1 MSTLGSVAANARK
14 PRIQLLDIMLPRLS
28 MDSLNAL
35 ISELVLCTKDK
46 NAITRALSYTVLT
59 KIAARYVSSG
69 EEGAILPFMQT
80 LLQGTV
86 IYHCLIYFSAGWQ
99 FPIGKIGV
107 FGRNSVG
114 RAGKFFRQNRGIG
127 KIGKSEITLFF
138 LGLAG
143 NPLTVSCTL
152 NVLNISLHE
161 FRREIPSEIHEMVLD
176 NVLLLMGSNAR
187 EILKE

>member
-86 IYHCLIYFSAGWQ
+86 IYY
-99 FPIGKIGV
+99 FPIH
-107 FGRNSVG
+107 
-114 RAGKFFRQNRGIG
+114 FFV
-127 KIGKSEITLFF
+127 S
-138 LGLAG
+138 GLTG

>member
-80 LLQGTV
+80 LLQGNV
-86 IYHCLIYFSAGWQ
+86 PLFDCFSDSS
-99 FPIGKIGV
+99 F
-107 FGRNSVG
+107 S
-114 RAGKFFRQNRGIG
+114 
-127 KIGKSEITLFF
+127 
-138 LGLAG
+138 GLTG